1 MVTKDRSEFRKWEK
15 KGGKRRSATHGETG
29 REIRLQRFSAGVLH
43 LSLGSPTWQSLAS
56 AGMVFISD
64 ARTSSNTHTQTH
76 THSIFRKKEKETGY
90 LVLQLFLTCLS
101 NFHCAWV
108 GTESSGPIGDS
119 LHYPI
124 WHLKFISS
132 LFAKTTHER
141 AYAHSKESCMHTQT
155 FIYLWHLSGVTM
167 TIKIAKVFIKNPSHY
182 LYEKSSLCACYLLTT
197 CHKRVSLGA
206 CVWEMLKHVCGS
218 KCCQLS
224 AFYTFF

>member
-1 MVTKDRSEFRKWEK
+1 MAPRLDR
-15 KGGKRRSATHGETG
+15 
-29 REIRLQRFSAGVLH
+29 
-43 LSLGSPTWQSLAS
+43 AS
-56 AGMVFISD
+56 HQPAWYSSVMHVPH
-64 ARTSSNTHTQTH
+64 RTRTLRH

-155 FIYLWHLSGVTM
+155 LIYLWHLSGVTM
-167 TIKIAKVFIKNPSHY
+167 TIKIATVFIKNPSHY

-206 CVWEMLKHVCGS
+206 CV
-218 KCCQLS
+218 
-224 AFYTFF
+224 